1 MWWWHSG
8 TGWFFPGI
16 LMMLFWILVF
26 VVIVSM
32 IWRRHRWGHYHDH
45 GRYWQGEKAPEDVLA
60 DRFARGE
67 IDEEEY
73 NKRLEVL
80 RRRIK

>member
-1 MWWWHSG
+1 MWWNYG
-8 TGWFFPGI
+8 FGWFFPG
-16 LMMLFWILVF
+16 LFFIPFFLIFWVLV
-26 VVIVSM
+26 VALLWG
-32 IWRRHRWGHYHDH
+32 IWRRGGSRRWYRGGD
-45 GRYWQGEKAPEDVLA
+45 GKPAEELLA

-80 RRRIK
+80 RTHRR

>member
-1 MWWWHSG
+1 MSLHYG
-8 TGWFFPGI
+8 FGWIFPLFF
-16 LMMLFWILVF
+16 MLFWVAFWVF
-26 VVIVSM
+26 IVSFL
-32 IWRRHRWGHYHDH
+32 WRGWHRWGHERWHH
-45 GRYWQGEKAPEDVLA
+45 WGGNSSAEGLLA

-80 RRRIK
+80 RRPLG